1 MAQFRSE
8 KPFFKK
14 EIATQIVHVNVFY
27 CILKIVSILLKLKI
41 NSLSA
46 SENELFILLKKV

>member
-8 KPFFKK
+8 KPFFKQ

-41 NSLSA
+41 HSLSA